1 LCGTYPRL
9 LAVPRAVTDEA
20 LSRAAAFRSGRR
32 LPVLCWKDAFGV
44 ASICRCS
51 QPLVGVANKR
61 SADDEAL
68 LRAIAETNPIGETL
82 HILDC
87 RPKLNAEVNQVK
99 GKGYEHACNYAA
111 TRLTFMNIENIHAM
125 RSSLKAFLAVLKK
138 QAAAGE
144 TSIPELEKSGWLEH
158 LRMVLKAALHAAR
171 LLEHDRASVVV
182 HCSDGWDRTS
192 QVTALAQLAL
202 DPTFR
207 TRRGFEQLIAKEWL
221 SFGHQFAKRCGT
233 IAPLERGAQ
242 SSEEQFSPVFLQYV
256 DCVHQLCEQFPS
268 AFEFNSLYLA
278 ELLHH
283 LTSCLHGTLLGNC
296 ERQRADLPPTVPLW
310 PALSEPRFVNQSY
323 APGAHTTLHID
334 PGAVRPWTAYYCR
347 GAERIKMEQLPLLE
361 TRCSQLADETER
373 LRRRLQQLASDGE
386 AAEAA
391 PAAPPVAPVSPRVA
405 PRRAEP
411 TLVPFEEDQFVA
423 PSFDDDADAEP

>member
-1 LCGTYPRL
+1 MLRVRGSSAYSRPNLGVFL
-9 LAVPRAVTDEA
+9 L
-20 LSRAAAFRSGRR
+20 
-32 LPVLCWKDAFGV
+32 
-44 ASICRCS
+44 
-51 QPLVGVANKR
+51 Q
-61 SADDEAL
+61 
-68 LRAIAETNPIGETL
+68 
-82 HILDC
+82 
-87 RPKLNAEVNQVK
+87 
-99 GKGYEHACNYAA
+99 
-111 TRLTFMNIENIHAM
+111 
-125 RSSLKAFLAVLKK
+125 
-138 QAAAGE
+138 
-144 TSIPELEKSGWLEH
+144 
-158 LRMVLKAALHAAR
+158 
-171 LLEHDRASVVV
+171 
-182 HCSDGWDRTS
+182 
-192 QVTALAQLAL
+192 
-202 DPTFR
+202 
-207 TRRGFEQLIAKEWL
+207 
-221 SFGHQFAKRCGT
+221 
-233 IAPLERGAQ
+233 
-242 SSEEQFSPVFLQYV
+242 EQFSPVFLQYV

-296 ERQRADLPPTVPLW
+296 ERQRADLPPTLPLW

-373 LRRRLQQLASDGE
+373 LRRRCARQRPAERRTGCGSPPPCANARGRLQQLASDGE